1 MIKGVIGSGSVT
13 VNGGYPGYPS
23 FSMNTLNP
31 VCGMMRLNSGSQN
44 IEVFD
49 GSCWQ
54 LINGAI
60 PMISLSDE
68 TEKILAWSRKK
79 MEDEAYILGLSR
91 EYPAVKDLLDQ
102 QNDIKHKI
110 DMVIALVKPE
120 VKV

>member
-1 MIKGVIGSGSVT
+1 MIKAVIGRGSIIVD
-13 VNGGYPGYPS
+13 GGYPSYPY

-31 VCGMMRLNSGSQN
+31 VCGMMRLNSGNQN

-54 LINGAI
+54 MLNGAI

-68 TEKILAWSRKK
+68 TEKILAWARKK

-91 EYPAVKDLLDQ
+91 EYPAVKDLMDQ

-110 DMVIALVKPE
+110 DMVVALVKEE

>member
-1 MIKGVIGSGSVT
+1 MIKGVIGSGSVI
-13 VNGGYPGYPS
+13 VNGGYSGYPS
-23 FSMNTLNP
+23 FTMNTLNP
-31 VCGMMRLNSGSQN
+31 VCGMMRLNSGNQN

-54 LINGAI
+54 MLNGAI

-79 MEDEAYILGLSR
+79 MEDELYILGLSK
-91 EYPAVKDLLDQ
+91 EYPAVKYLLDQ

-110 DMVIALVKPE
+110 DMVVALVKEE